1 MVKANGSAAAPA
13 VSAAINSTPHILV
26 VDDDPIICEQLQRLY
41 ALSDFQVTT
50 CHHGEEALEV
60 LENEEID
67 LVLTDIRLPG
77 ISGVELSQRVA
88 EIWSDIPVIVMTGFA
103 EIDNAVRVLKLGVS
117 DFLVKPF
124 EASVIQD
131 ATQAALKKSAV
142 FAEIRHLRRR
152 LKERCEFGGMLS
164 KTPEMH
170 RVFEIIRMVAPTDS
184 TVVVEGETGTGKE
197 LVASAIHHNSLR
209 HEGPYVTINCGGLP
223 ESLLESEL
231 FGYQRGAFTSAD
243 QARTGKIE
251 IANGGTLFLDEIENM
266 PLSMQAKL
274 LLVLNDKKVQR
285 LGSSRWTQVD
295 MRVIAASN
303 VPLKELVAQGKMRSD
318 FYYRIHVIPIHLLP
332 LRERLDDIPILVQDF
347 LRNHPVAVSKQVTA
361 VTPEGMDMLMLHS
374 WPGNIR
380 ELQNVLEK
388 ATVLAKTGVLTAAD
402 LDLDPVD
409 IEPPVEA
416 EAKIDGVNLSTSLPL
431 AEWMRTQERHYLIQK
446 LASCGGRID
455 LTAKSCGVDVR
466 TMHRKLQLHGL
477 DKKDFRRKNP
487 RPNDLDTDRMT

>member
-1 MVKANGSAAAPA
+1 MIEPNGSPNNRNSA
-13 VSAAINSTPHILV
+13 VAVNPTSHILV

-41 ALSDFQVTT
+41 SHSNYKVTLA
-50 CHHGEEALEV
+50 HRGEEALSI
-60 LENEEID
+60 LENEDID

-77 ISGVELSQRVA
+77 ISGVELSRRIA
-88 EIWSDIPVIVMTGFA
+88 ELWSDIPVIVMTGFA

-124 EASVIQD
+124 EASVIQES
-131 ATQAALKKSAV
+131 TQAALKKSAV
-142 FAEIRHLRRR
+142 FADIRHLRRR
-152 LKERCEFGGMLS
+152 LKERFEFGGMLS
-164 KTPEMH
+164 KTPQMH

-209 HEGPYVTINCGGLP
+209 RDGPYVTINCGGLP
-223 ESLLESEL
+223 ETLLESEL

-243 QARTGKIE
+243 QSRTGKIE
-251 IANGGTLFLDEIENM
+251 LANGGTLFLDEIENM

-285 LGSSRWTQVD
+285 LGSNRWTQVD

-318 FYYRIHVIPIHLLP
+318 FYYRIHVIPINLLP
-332 LRERLDDIPILVQDF
+332 LRKRLDDIPILVQDF
-347 LRNHPVAVSKQVTA
+347 LRNHPVAVNKKISAITQDA
-361 VTPEGMDMLMLHS
+361 MDVLMHHS

-388 ATVLAKTGVLTAAD
+388 AVVLAKTAILDVAD
-402 LDLDPVD
+402 LDLETNEDL
-409 IEPPVEA
+409 A
-416 EAKIDGVNLSTSLPL
+416 SAAAAASSTLRMVNDSVLSLPL
-431 AEWMRTQERHYLIQK
+431 DEWIRNQERDYLMQK
-446 LASCGGRID
+446 LASFGGRIG
-455 LTAKSCGVDVR
+455 LTAKSCGIDVR
-466 TMHRKLQLHGL
+466 TMHRKLRLHGL
-477 DKKDFRRKNP
+477 DKKDFRKKPGR
-487 RPNDLDTDRMT
+487 LSSG

>member
-1 MVKANGSAAAPA
+1 
-13 VSAAINSTPHILV
+13 
-26 VDDDPIICEQLQRLY
+26 
-41 ALSDFQVTT
+41 
-50 CHHGEEALEV
+50 
-60 LENEEID
+60 
-67 LVLTDIRLPG
+67 
-77 ISGVELSQRVA
+77 
-88 EIWSDIPVIVMTGFA
+88 
-103 EIDNAVRVLKLGVS
+103 
-117 DFLVKPF
+117 
-124 EASVIQD
+124 
-131 ATQAALKKSAV
+131 
-142 FAEIRHLRRR
+142 
-152 LKERCEFGGMLS
+152 
-164 KTPEMH
+164 
-170 RVFEIIRMVAPTDS
+170 
-184 TVVVEGETGTGKE
+184 
-197 LVASAIHHNSLR
+197 
-209 HEGPYVTINCGGLP
+209 
-223 ESLLESEL
+223 
-231 FGYQRGAFTSAD
+231 AFTSAD

-332 LRERLDDIPILVQDF
+332 LRERLDDIPILVKDF

-416 EAKIDGVNLSTSLPL
+416 EAKIDGVSLSTSLPL
-431 AEWMRTQERHYLIQK
+431 AEWMRTQERHYLLQK
-446 LASCGGRID
+446 LARCGGRID
-455 LTAKSCGVDVR
+455 LTAKRCGVDVR

-477 DKKDFRRKNP
+477 DKKDSRRKSP
-487 RPNDLDTDRMT
+487 ARPNDLDTDRMT